1 MMASYMSQHA
11 YSYARFQRTGRRV
24 PCYSV
29 YPYPAW
35 GLFRLATLREDRC
48 VMLRDNTD
56 SLGI

>member
-1 MMASYMSQHA
+1 MASYMSKTA
-11 YSYARFQRTGRRV
+11 YSYAQFQRAGRHA
-24 PCYSV
+24 PCRSA
-29 YPYPAW
+29 YPYQAW